1 MYTRVYD
8 TYSSSMVYPGEET
21 RTVRNLQPQRLMKTT
36 AFVKWKNMQR
46 QIMFPCSFVDVR
58 VVEVFSF
65 KTSLLDS
72 HQHFLTPIANMEI
85 SKIGRFEVLKDWA
98 RWRVTSCDL
107 AGSWDLYLV
116 RFWPA
121 NLEGNLPNWGVNR
134 GVNKQPAGN
143 RDHESIIWTNYD
155 SLSQILDLFSLEL
168 R

>member
-1 MYTRVYD
+1 
-8 TYSSSMVYPGEET
+8 
-21 RTVRNLQPQRLMKTT
+21 
-36 AFVKWKNMQR
+36 
-46 QIMFPCSFVDVR
+46 
-58 VVEVFSF
+58 
-65 KTSLLDS
+65 
-72 HQHFLTPIANMEI
+72 MEI

-98 RWRVTSCDL
+98 RWRVTWLDL
-107 AGSWDLYLV
+107 GILILV

-143 RDHESIIWTNYD
+143 RDHESIWTNYD